1 MFNLSFIYFDF
12 LHHLLSEIKEKKLYV
27 FLQHFVYQQYIE
39 VKDAANW
46 MLCVHWKVC
55 LNIAHNDW
63 TINFAV
69 PFPQYWHSKCNRF
82 TAVAFLQFTCQLF
95 NVNIISSLLYFFLQI
110 YMQNPVQRDEAK
122 ILVIWIFLEVL
133 AAGAWAF
140 SNHDQSNCKLFLQG

>member
-1 MFNLSFIYFDF
+1 MFNLFFIYFDF

-27 FLQHFVYQQYIE
+27 FLQHFVYQHYIE

-82 TAVAFLQFTCQLF
+82 TAVAFFQFTCQLF
-95 NVNIISSLLYFFLQI
+95 NVSIISSLQYFFANLHAKSSLKGWSKEFG
-110 YMQNPVQRDEAK
+110 YMN
-122 ILVIWIFLEVL
+122 IFKGFNSRCMSFFESWSKSL
-133 AAGAWAF
+133 
-140 SNHDQSNCKLFLQG
+140 

>member
-1 MFNLSFIYFDF
+1 MFNLFFIYFDF

-27 FLQHFVYQQYIE
+27 FLQHFVYQHYIE

-82 TAVAFLQFTCQLF
+82 TAVAFFQFTCQLF
-95 NVNIISSLLYFFLQI
+95 NVNIISSLLYFFANLYAKSSSKGWSKNFG
-110 YMQNPVQRDEAK
+110 YMN
-122 ILVIWIFLEVL
+122 IFR
-133 AAGAWAF
+133 GFGSRCMSFFKSW
-140 SNHDQSNCKLFLQG
+140 SK

>member
-95 NVNIISSLLYFFLQI
+95 NVNIISSLQYLSLGQHSCNFFNEYRTSSLQYLLLSNNTDI
-110 YMQNPVQRDEAK
+110 QNAID
-122 ILVIWIFLEVL
+122 
-133 AAGAWAF
+133 
-140 SNHDQSNCKLFLQG
+140 LQL